1 MLAHTL
7 FIRLPVMGG
16 GKGAVY
22 RMVKRSH
29 HGGIARPRR
38 YPSWLLRVFAIMV
51 LVILAPVARATVT
64 VTTST
69 NVTTLANAIAA
80 GNSGITLTG
89 TPTLTGPGTGGAGT
103 ATGTFT
109 STGSSL
115 GIASGIVLSTGNA
128 SQIPGTPASTLVNTT
143 FSNTAT
149 GNEFDIAT
157 FTFSFTPIAGVNRM
171 SIASVFMSEEY
182 IDFVGQGYS
191 DNFSMILTGGAYT
204 NYNVATIPGTTTG
217 TDIDTV
223 NQISNAGY
231 YRDNLA
237 TGTALP
243 DIKMDGATTVFINAF
258 DVVPGTT
265 YTLTIRIA
273 DVQDAQYDS
282 AVFVATSTI
291 LNNPPAL
298 DLSNAVA
305 GTGYST
311 VYDPAGAAVA
321 IAANDDKITDDGT
334 TISSATITIT
344 NKQTGDL
351 LTAGSLPSGIVASA
365 YNSATGVLTLS
376 GVATLAN
383 YQAAI
388 RGIKFSTTGALTPS
402 PRLISVV
409 VNDGVDNSNTT
420 VASIA
425 IANTALTITKSAS
438 APTVNRGS
446 NTAVTDTNPNN
457 PPQSDQITFTY
468 IVRNTGAVTVN
479 TVVPVDSGPLFNG
492 AGGTGTMGAFTPA
505 SATLVAGA
513 SQTFTA
519 VYTLSAADISN
530 AAGIT
535 GGVTNTARA
544 GGTNALGNPV
554 TSAFANATTSILTVA
569 SINLTKTAGAP
580 STAAGTNTSITDAGD
595 TITFTYVIRNTGS
608 VALTN
613 AFPID
618 TGPRFNGVNGST
630 TLSAMSPAAGVA
642 LAVGATA
649 TFTATYTLS
658 ALDVYRAAGITNGV
672 TNSANASAR
681 NGTATINAPTASAT
695 TTINGVPAV
704 TIQKTPV
711 LSDIAGGG
719 TGTADLN
726 ETVTYTF
733 VVRNIGNVTLNDVQ
747 VADLHGTPGVLVAA
761 GPGGIS
767 SESLTPGPLGSAVS
781 LPDAAAN
788 NGIWS
793 ILAPGA
799 SVTFTYVHTVTQV
812 EIDRG

>member
-1 MLAHTL
+1 MYGCFPVSRVSLVGRWVARVLAVVL
-7 FIRLPVMGG
+7 IAVLPTG
-16 GKGAVY
+16 
-22 RMVKRSH
+22 
-29 HGGIARPRR
+29 
-38 YPSWLLRVFAIMV
+38 VFA
-51 LVILAPVARATVT
+51 AVT

-89 TPTLTGPGTGGAGT
+89 TPTLTGPGTGGTGT

-109 STGSSL
+109 TSGSNL

-128 SQIPGTPASTLVNTT
+128 SQIPGTPASTLINTT

-149 GNEFDIAT
+149 GNEYDIAT
-157 FTFSFTPIAGVNRM
+157 FTFSFTPNPGVNRM
-171 SIASVFMSEEY
+171 SVASVFMSEEY

-191 DNFSMILTGGAYT
+191 DNFAMMLNGGVYT

-223 NQISNAGY
+223 NQAINAGY

-243 DIKMDGATTVFINAF
+243 DIRLDGATTVFINAF

-282 AVFVATSTI
+282 AVFVSTSTI

-311 VYDPAGAAVA
+311 VYDPAGASVA
-321 IAANDDKITDDGT
+321 IAANDDRITDDGAT
-334 TISSATITIT
+334 MSSATITIT
-344 NKQTGDL
+344 NRQTGDL
-351 LTAGSLPSGIVASA
+351 LTAGTLPAGIVAST
-365 YNSATGVLTLS
+365 YNSATGVMTLS
-376 GVATLAN
+376 GVASRAD

-388 RGIKFSTTGALTPS
+388 RAIRFSTTGALTPT
-402 PRLISVV
+402 PRLVSVV
-409 VNDGVDNSNTT
+409 VNDGVDNSNTA

-425 IANTALTITKSAS
+425 IANTALTITKVAS
-438 APTVNRGS
+438 APTINRGS
-446 NTAVTDTNPNN
+446 NNAVTDTNPNN

-468 IVRNTGAVTVN
+468 TVRNTGAVTVN
-479 TVVPVDSGPLFNG
+479 NVVPVDPGPLFNG
-492 AGGTGTMGAFTPA
+492 VGGTGTMGAYAPA
-505 SATLVAGA
+505 SATLAAGA
-513 SQTFTA
+513 TQVFTA
-519 VYTLSAADISN
+519 VYTLSAADIAN
-530 AAGIT
+530 AAGIA

-554 TSAFANATTSILTVA
+554 TSPFANASTSILTVA
-569 SINLTKTAGAP
+569 SISLTKTAAAP
-580 STAAGTNTSITDAGD
+580 TTAAGTNATLTDAGD
-595 TITFTYVIRNTGS
+595 TITFTYLIRNTGS

-613 AFPID
+613 AFPTD
-618 TGPRFNGVNGST
+618 TGPRFNGVNGT
-630 TLSAMSPAAGVA
+630 NTLSAMSPAAGVP

-658 ALDVYRAAGITNGV
+658 VLDVYRAAGIANGV
-672 TNSANASAR
+672 TNSANATAR
-681 NGTATINAPTASAT
+681 NGGATINAPTSNAT
-695 TTINGVPAV
+695 TTINAVPAL
-704 TIQKTPV
+704 TIQKTPA
-711 LSDIAGGG
+711 LTDNPGGSAGA
-719 TGTADLN
+719 ADLN
-726 ETVTYTF
+726 EIITYTY
-733 VVRNIGNVTLNDVQ
+733 VVRNTGNVPLTNVQ
-747 VADLHGTPGVLVAA
+747 VADLHGTPGVLVSLGA
-761 GPGGIS
+761 GGVNN
-767 SESLTPGPLGSAVS
+767 ETLTPGPLGSGAS
-781 LPDAAAN
+781 TPDATAN

-799 SVTFTYVHTVTQV
+799 SVTFTYTHTVTQA
-812 EIDRG
+812 EFDNG